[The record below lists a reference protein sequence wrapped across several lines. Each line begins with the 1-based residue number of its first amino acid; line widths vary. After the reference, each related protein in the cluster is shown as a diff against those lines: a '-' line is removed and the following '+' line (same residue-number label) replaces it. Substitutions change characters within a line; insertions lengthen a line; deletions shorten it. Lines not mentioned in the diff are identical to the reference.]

1 MYDSGT
7 LESNG
12 GLILAG
18 PCFELEWQ
26 AVLEFREG
34 SMQEEVKVSL
44 GNQAE
49 VTSKVQELWEKVFK
63 NSNEVLTQ
71 HLRFGF
77 DGVKNGD
84 PNIEQRLLQLQAL
97 EAIFDLILNNRLIGE
112 LDYEQQRQ
120 ILNAK
125 QQITN
130 MEMVAA
136 AVKADKVADYEEAV
150 KSLEKQLP
158 I

>member
-1 MYDSGT
+1 MDDK
-7 LESNG
+7 
-12 GLILAG
+12 
-18 PCFELEWQ
+18 Q
-26 AVLEFREG
+26 
-34 SMQEEVKVSL
+34 SL
-44 GNQAE
+44 SPRGD

-63 NSNEVLTQ
+63 NSNEVLHQ
-71 HLRFGF
+71 HTHFGF
-77 DGVKNGD
+77 DGVKNGT
-84 PNIEQRLLQLQAL
+84 PNIEQRLFQLQAIGAVL
-97 EAIFDLILNNRLIGE
+97 DILMNNSALGN

-136 AVKADKVADYEEAV
+136 AVKADEEADYIEAV
-150 KSLEKQLP
+150 AILEKQLP